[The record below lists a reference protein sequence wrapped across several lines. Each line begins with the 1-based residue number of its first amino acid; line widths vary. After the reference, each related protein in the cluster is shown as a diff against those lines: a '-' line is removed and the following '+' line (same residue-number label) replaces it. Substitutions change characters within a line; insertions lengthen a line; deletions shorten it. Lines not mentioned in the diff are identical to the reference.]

1 MVWCG
6 ADRRRS
12 MSTTGNEMADAAYV
26 TLMIAGIVMCAL
38 TLRALHG
45 SGPHNPSPQSAGER

>member
-1 MVWCG
+1 MVWCD
-6 ADRRRS
+6 ADRRRT
-12 MSTTGNEMADAAYV
+12 MSTTGNEMADVAYV

-45 SGPHNPSPQSAGER
+45 SAPHSNSSQSTGER

>member
-1 MVWCG
+1 
-6 ADRRRS
+6 
-12 MSTTGNEMADAAYV
+12 MSTTGNEMADVAYV

-45 SGPHNPSPQSAGER
+45 SAPHSGSSQSTGER

>member
-1 MVWCG
+1 
-6 ADRRRS
+6 
-12 MSTTGNEMADAAYV
+12 MADAAYV